1 MRPAALDYSVD
12 NCTIGRAME
21 ILGERWTMVVMRE
34 VFQGIRRFDDMR
46 VRTAIPRQVLANR
59 LASLVE
65 TGLLRKVPYR
75 EPGSR
80 ERHEYRPT
88 DKGLDLYPVMVAVAA
103 WGDRYLA
110 GPEGPPQEFVHR
122 DCGELVHTEL
132 HCAAG
137 HEIEGNRDVV
147 GRPGPGAELRA

>member
-21 ILGERWTMVVMRE
+21 ILGEKWTIVVMRE
-34 VFQGIRRFDDMR
+34 IFQGIRRFDDMR
-46 VRTAIPRQVLANR
+46 VRTDIPRQVLANR
-59 LASLVE
+59 LTMLVE

-88 DKGLDLYPVMVAVAA
+88 QKGLDVYPVLVAVAA

-110 GPEGPPQEFVHR
+110 GPEGPSQIFVHR
-122 DCGELVHTEL
+122 ECQAEVHAEL

-137 HEIEGNRDVV
+137 HQIKENREV
-147 GRPGPGAELRA
+147 GGELGPGAKLRA

>member
-12 NCTIGRAME
+12 NCTIARAME
-21 ILGERWTMVVMRE
+21 VLGEKWTMVVMRE

-46 VRTAIPRQVLANR
+46 VRTAIPRQVLSNR
-59 LASLVE
+59 LATLVE
-65 TGLLRKVPYR
+65 TGVLRKVPYR

-88 DKGLDLYPVMVAVAA
+88 EKGLDIYPVLVAVAT
-103 WGDRYLA
+103 WGDKYLA
-110 GPEGPPQEFVHR
+110 GPEGPPQVFVHR
-122 DCGELVHTEL
+122 DCGELIHGEL

-137 HEIEGNRDVV
+137 HHVAENRDVI
-147 GRPGPGAELRA
+147 GELGPGATLRA